1 MLSPSV
7 IGGTFFFLQTGNRNL
22 PFVGSVCLYSL
33 KKQYLW
39 TKQWLTKQNKALKV
53 QYLFIL
59 LITAK

>member
-22 PFVGSVCLYSL
+22 PFVGSVCLYFL
-33 KKQYLW
+33 KKPYLW
-39 TKQWLTKQNKALKV
+39 TKQWHTKQNKALKV
-53 QYLFIL
+53 QYLFTL